1 MPRRR
6 WRGVSPA
13 KIMNITPEEKRSRW
27 KELVHK
33 RDCKRKRLTYSEQ
46 KELAALSLQMVML
59 QRKTGFNPLGG
70 HEAAREQPLTPQ
82 MQLL

>member
-6 WRGVSPA
+6 WRGVSPV

-33 RDCKRKRLTYSEQ
+33 KDCRRKRLTYSEQ

-59 QRKTGFNPLGG
+59 QRKTGFNPLGDCD
-70 HEAAREQPLTPQ
+70 AVREQPLPPQ
-82 MQLL
+82 LQLL